1 MASSSGWFIIQ
12 NIRWIYDRDNVQKG
26 TQWRTELTLTRR
38 EWPIPGYVKNQ
49 GQQKDVEKTADELY
63 IQNNVATGSVKEAIQ
78 DQETQQTNDNNNAN
92 QETMTTNGLNS
103 YMITIYN
110 DIVSA
115 CSAAGKKVK
124 LVSGRRWFA
133 DENGNKVEAAT
144 VQDGNL
150 WKFVNANGDVVWY
163 SSKTSPH
170 ATGDAIDI
178 INDQGTTF
186 NEVAQYIISDNKTLY
201 DMITNGVYLGI
212 ETSKDDTGNTVK
224 HYHIGKPDKSN
235 SGTYSAQKSWW
246 EKVVGN
252 FKQTISYN
260 NQNIQV
266 AQFLKYSNK

>member
-1 MASSSGWFIIQ
+1 MII
-12 NIRWIYDRDNVQKG
+12 
-26 TQWRTELTLTRR
+26 
-38 EWPIPGYVKNQ
+38 KN
-49 GQQKDVEKTADELY
+49 DPTA
-63 IQNNVATGSVKEAIQ
+63 GSVKESVSTTPEEQNA
-78 DQETQQTNDNNNAN
+78 NDANNAK
-92 QETMTTNGLNS
+92 QETMTTNGLNP
-103 YMITIYN
+103 YMATIYN

-115 CSAAGKKVK
+115 CSAGGKKIK

-133 DENGNKVEAAT
+133 DEDGNKVEAAT

-150 WKFVNANGDVVWY
+150 WKFVNANGDIVWY

-170 ATGDAIDI
+170 TTGDAIDI

-260 NQNIQV
+260 
-266 AQFLKYSNK
+266 S